1 MLLRQ
6 ASSSPGS
13 PMAFRLY
20 VVPIVT
26 TGNLREPKYL
36 TTADP
41 EMAGGWW
48 AGKDYGMEP
57 WMLVGANLS
66 AQDDTLLAGR
76 ADVLALPFDLTP
88 TLTAGQVTTVQT
100 KLEAANIPAGW
111 ITTAFTWV
119 QVVQTVVHVFEFL
132 QRYCWLRGVAT
143 QTFPASIFTTGITL
157 NSTFG
162 SLPAGVRATLSA
174 TAVSFGLDTSGI
186 VANTPIRAML
196 KGVADQLAAS
206 PVIFNGIV
214 ITDQI
219 VANPVPGGGV

>member
-6 ASSSPGS
+6 ASSSPGN

-66 AQDDTLLAGR
+66 AQDDTLLVGR

-111 ITTAFTWV
+111 VTTAFTWV
-119 QVVQTVVHVFEFL
+119 QIVRVVCHIFEFL
-132 QRYCWLRGVAT
+132 QRYCYLRAVAT
-143 QTFPASIFTTGITL
+143 QTFPSSLFVAGITL

-162 SLPAGVRATLSA
+162 SLPANARTLLSA
-174 TAVSFGLDTSGI
+174 TAIDLGLDSSGI
-186 VANTPIRAML
+186 TVNTTVRVML
-196 KGVADQLAAS
+196 KSIADQLAGN
-206 PVIFNGIV
+206 PVVFNGVLI
-214 ITDQI
+214 
-219 VANPVPGGGV
+219 